1 MRALK
6 WVLTTFVVLFILA
19 PLIVVAVVS
28 FNQNRYMDFPP
39 EGFSLHWY
47 AELWN
52 DVGWR
57 DAIVT
62 SLLVAATSAALAV
75 VIATPMAF
83 VLRAY
88 DIRLAPAIFALGI
101 LPFLLPPVISALGA
115 LVFWS
120 SLGFSG
126 RLENII
132 ISHAIFFS
140 TLPLI
145 TASEFLYDSLKIES
159 NAFVIVSVRTYV
171 PLIIETPRTIASA
184 VRAVRSFRPRRPLSA
199 NRTIQP

>member
-6 WVLTTFVVLFILA
+6 WILTSFVVVFILA

-28 FNQNRYMDFPP
+28 FNENRYMDFPP

-52 DVGWR
+52 DTGWR

-62 SLLVAATSAALAV
+62 SLLVAATSAALAL

-101 LPFLLPPVISALGA
+101 LPFMLPIKW
-115 LVFWS
+115 LVYR
-120 SLGFSG
+120 SG
-126 RLENII
+126 I
-132 ISHAIFFS
+132 
-140 TLPLI
+140 I
-145 TASEFLYDSLKIES
+145 TAAIWPLKIVAER
-159 NAFVIVSVRTYV
+159 AGIT
-171 PLIIETPRTIASA
+171 IICGEMYSHLLWRSFYQGVFAARRRRAGRAASA
-184 VRAVRSFRPRRPLSA
+184 VAAKP
-199 NRTIQP
+199 